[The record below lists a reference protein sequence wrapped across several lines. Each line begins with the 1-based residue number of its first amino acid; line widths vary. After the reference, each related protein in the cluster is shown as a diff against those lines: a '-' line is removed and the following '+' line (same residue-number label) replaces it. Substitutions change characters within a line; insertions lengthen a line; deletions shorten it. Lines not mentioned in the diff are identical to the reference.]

1 MKDYLLDTNM
11 LGYFAELHAGI
22 DNPTT
27 RQIKQY
33 LNNISK
39 SSKVLLSPISIGE
52 VEYGIR
58 VGPYEKEEHYESV
71 RKTILAFQCLDID
84 RNVAFEN
91 YSTLRAKLFDKY
103 APKEKKGKSSKK
115 RISEWF
121 EPTKDKDL
129 QVDEND
135 VWIAAVAMTYN
146 LILVTND
153 KMTAIKNVIGSD
165 LQFEDWLSS

>member
-11 LGYFAELHAGI
+11 LGYFAEFRAGI
-22 DNPTT
+22 DSPNT
-27 RQIKQY
+27 RQIKKH
-33 LNNISK
+33 LNIK
-39 SSKVLLSPISIGE
+39 PESSKIFLSPISVGE

-58 VGPYEKEEHYESV
+58 IGPYEKKEHYESV
-71 RKTILAFQCLDID
+71 RKTILAFLCLDID

-91 YSTLRAKLFDKY
+91 YSSLRAKLFNKF
-103 APKEKKGKSSKK
+103 APKDKKRKSSKK

-121 EPTKDKDL
+121 DPTKDKDI

-135 VWIAAVAMTYN
+135 VWIVAVAMTYN

-153 KMTAIKNVIGSD
+153 KMNAIKNVVGSD
-165 LQFEDWLSS
+165 LQFEDWLS